1 MTVTPLTLKQDSKEF
16 VTALVQEKTGAD
28 ISAATYEVAHILD
41 ADKANDP
48 STYPWETPHAES
60 GPGSS
65 TAYYQVKKLVTAALV
80 NGAKT
85 KYRVFVRI
93 TDNPEIPILD
103 CGTYSVTP

>member
-1 MTVTPLTLKQDSKEF
+1 MAVVPRTLKQDSVEF
-16 VTALVQEKTGAD
+16 VTAVITDINGED

-41 ADKANDP
+41 ANKTNDP
-48 STYPWETPHAES
+48 TTYPWETPHAES
-60 GPGSS
+60 ESP
-65 TAYYQVKKLVTAALV
+65 TPATRLVKKLVTGTLV

-93 TDNPEIPILD
+93 TDNPEIVIKD